1 MTSWHNCRER
11 QYHQQIRWA
20 WGWVG
25 SCGAAGGICVGSCS
39 LLIPQCEHR
48 GDLQGKQIDGNSL
61 PERQRSFFLAVYI
74 ERVDNMTLIAL

>member
-1 MTSWHNCRER
+1 M
-11 QYHQQIRWA
+11 
-20 WGWVG
+20 
-25 SCGAAGGICVGSCS
+25 GSCS
-39 LLIPQCEHR
+39 LLILQCEHR